1 LPLAAGAFFY
11 TIASRTNKH
20 ALFMLGLMRQAID
33 VLWHCRTRFHTPKR
47 VELSTHTALHQPRM
61 RGHAWLSSTHPST
74 TRPPTRPHESHSSMH
89 PHASTRVHIH
99 PHTSTHVRTH
109 PHPPYARPTT
119 QKVHPLEIIVASTRP
134 STPHTSTATHTRP
147 QPPTHVHIHPH
158 TSTSTPHPPH
168 THPRR
173 DAISPR
179 SAITAAG

>member
-33 VLWHCRTRFHTPKR
+33 VPWHCRTRFHTPKR

-89 PHASTRVHIH
+89 PHASTSVHTRPHPPHTRPHTSARIHIH
-99 PHTSTHVRTH
+99 PTHVQR
-109 PHPPYARPTT
+109 PKKCIRSRSSLHPPDHRP
-119 QKVHPLEIIVASTRP
+119 
-134 STPHTSTATHTRP
+134 HTRP
-147 QPPTHVHIHPH
+147 QPPTHVHSHPH

-173 DAISPR
+173 DEISPR